1 MGKKIKCKEC
11 LNRSAS
17 LKNLTKE
24 QLLILENNSVQILFK
39 KGENIFKQDALS
51 TNVAFLREGITK
63 LHMQGPSREKI
74 LKIVKGPIYLGIPT
88 AFSDKINQYS
98 ATAISSCS
106 VCFIDSNT
114 FRNFIYTNGKYAYE
128 IIVELCKNELSDYN
142 RFANQTQ
149 KQTNGLVAET
159 LLCMSDHIFKSD
171 TFDFPLTRSE
181 IGDLI
186 GTSRENVS
194 RILTDFKKENIIELN
209 GTEISILN
217 KNLLEK
223 ISNKG

>member
-1 MGKKIKCKEC
+1 MDKKIKCKEC

-39 KGENIFKQDALS
+39 KGETIFKQNALS
-51 TNVAFLREGITK
+51 TNVAFLRDGITK

-98 ATAISSCS
+98 ATAISACS

-142 RFANQTQ
+142 RFASQTQ
-149 KQTNGLVAET
+149 KQANGLVAET